1 MKKIHKG
8 PACPEALQASNWGAW
23 QSCQHLSRFREPR
36 FSPRARFKPRNTSSD
51 SITGRSVTHNRRSVA
66 YEKQTVNQRKAQR
79 MCKSYERGKLWREN
93 SVHPRKAAMN
103 SLRSSAALLAAVGC
117 TQRNGFLP
125 FLLSPFF
132 LTVPWAP
139 LQTDLYTAMWADCS
153 AVQSCVNE

>member
-8 PACPEALQASNWGAW
+8 PTCPEALQASNWGAW

-103 SLRSSAALLAAVGC
+103 STQKQCSTAGSRGMHSEEWVPSFPSLPILPHSALSAIANWFVHSHVSRLLSSAELC
-117 TQRNGFLP
+117 
-125 FLLSPFF
+125 
-132 LTVPWAP
+132 
-139 LQTDLYTAMWADCS
+139 
-153 AVQSCVNE
+153 